1 MSEKRL
7 IPVDSDT
14 ANQLTV
20 NDVQKDGNCYFR
32 CIALAI
38 HDDENKHKEVR
49 QKIVETMKMNK
60 QVYQA
65 YAENFDSHLENMMR
79 SDGHTNTWATE
90 AEILATS
97 EAYKCDVFVLREQY
111 INIGWQKFSF
121 DKECNHNKKSIKILN
136 TANHFKLVTDE
147 KKSVYLCRA
156 VEGREKCDP
165 K

>member
-1 MSEKRL
+1 ME
-7 IPVDSDT
+7 
-14 ANQLTV
+14 
-20 NDVQKDGNCYFR
+20 KDGNCYFR

-38 HDDENKHKEVR
+38 HDNENMHKEVR
-49 QKIVETMKMNK
+49 QKIVKTMKMNK
-60 QVYQA
+60 QVYQV

-97 EAYKCDVFVLREQY
+97 EAYKCDVFVQREQY

-147 KKSVYLCRA
+147 KKSEYLCQA
-156 VEGREKCDP
+156 VEGREKCNP

>member
-1 MSEKRL
+1 MSEEKL

-20 NDVQKDGNCYFR
+20 SDVEKDGNCYFR

-38 HDDENKHKEVR
+38 HDNENKQKEVR

-60 QVYQA
+60 QVYQV

-79 SDGHTNTWATE
+79 SDRHTNTWATE

-97 EAYKCDVFVLREQY
+97 EAYKCDDFVLREQY

-121 DKECNHNKKSIKILN
+121 DKEFSHNKKSMKILN

-147 KKSVYLCRA
+147 KRLCNC
-156 VEGREKCDP
+156 VERSKGGKA
-165 K
+165 

>member
-1 MSEKRL
+1 MSEEKL

-20 NDVQKDGNCYFR
+20 NDVEKDGNCYFR

-38 HDDENKHKEVR
+38 HDNENKHKEVR
-49 QKIVETMKMNK
+49 QKIVETMKTNK

-79 SDGHTNTWATE
+79 SDGHTNTRATE

-97 EAYKCDVFVLREQY
+97 EAYKCDFFFVLREQY

-136 TANHFKLVTDE
+136 TANHFKPVTD
-147 KKSVYLCRA
+147 KKKECVFVSSGRR
-156 VEGREKCDP
+156 EGKV
-165 K
+165 

>member
-1 MSEKRL
+1 MSEEKL
-7 IPVDSDT
+7 ISVDSDI
-14 ANQLTV
+14 ANQPTV
-20 NDVQKDGNCYFR
+20 SDVERDGNCYFR

-38 HDDENKHKEVR
+38 HDNENKHEEVK

-97 EAYKCDVFVLREQY
+97 EDYKCDIFVLSERY
-111 INIGWQKFSF
+111 KSIGWQKFSF
-121 DKECNHNKKSIKILN
+121 DKECNHNKNLIKVLN
-136 TANHFKLVTDE
+136 TVNDFKLVTDE
-147 KKSVYLCRA
+147 KKSVYLC
-156 VEGREKCDP
+156 
-165 K
+165 

>member
-1 MSEKRL
+1 MSEEKL
-7 IPVDSDT
+7 IPVDSDI

-20 NDVQKDGNCYFR
+20 SDVEKDGNCYFR

-38 HDDENKHKEVR
+38 HDNEKKHKEVR

-65 YAENFDSHLENMMR
+65 YAENFDSHLENMI
-79 SDGHTNTWATE
+79 SDGLTNTWATE

-97 EAYKCDVFVLREQY
+97 EAYKCVVFVLREQY
-111 INIGWQKFSF
+111 LNIGWQKFSF

-156 VEGREKCDP
+156 VEGREKCNP